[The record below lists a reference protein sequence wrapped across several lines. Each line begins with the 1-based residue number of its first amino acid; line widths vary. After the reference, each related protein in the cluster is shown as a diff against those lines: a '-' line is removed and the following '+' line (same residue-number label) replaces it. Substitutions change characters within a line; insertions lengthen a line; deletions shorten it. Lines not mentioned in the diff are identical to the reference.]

1 MEDLTEEEHKSL
13 QAKVES
19 LESIVRMLEL
29 KAKNASDHVFRLEE
43 KENEM
48 RKEFT
53 KVHDRYTELLKVHM
67 DHVERTRGLLGSD
80 RLEVAG
86 LSSRGQSGLNSWNLN
101 VNLTPPQM
109 NRSTG
114 PLSFG
119 FASLENAT
127 TLNPTNSKF
136 YSNPSADLVQATVN
150 EDVSILTSSTP
161 NALQTELVICF
172 HLTTKYLIFFLLK
185 RNFFFIFRRIWSEKK
200 LPVIV
205 SLRLRRCVTGG

>member
-29 KAKNASDHVFRLEE
+29 KSKNASDHVFRLEE

-67 DHVERTRGLLGSD
+67 DHVERTRGLLGPD

-86 LSSRGQSGLNSWNLN
+86 LSSRGGQSGLNSWNLN

-109 NRSTG
+109 GNRSTG

-127 TLNPTNSKF
+127 VLNPANSKF
-136 YSNPSADLVQATVN
+136 YSNPAADLMEATTG
-150 EDVSILTSSTP
+150 DGPSLLISTP
-161 NALQTELVICF
+161 SLSRPSALQSELVISSQN
-172 HLTTKYLIFFLLK
+172 I
-185 RNFFFIFRRIWSEKK
+185 FIFKK
-200 LPVIV
+200 Y
-205 SLRLRRCVTGG
+205 